1 MCIEM
6 MCSVSDPPESFD
18 SEAPTLPVPADVP
31 PRTALWAQLEAL
43 RAKAQQ
49 EGTLP
54 AELNVDEILS
64 WSLTDAEK
72 RVWDE
77 LPEFRKQHPVT
88 FDAMGPTSM
97 ELLPED
103 NADVS

>member
-72 RVWDE
+72 QVWDE
-77 LPEFRKQHPVT
+77 LPEFRKQHPVA
-88 FDAMGPTSM
+88 FDSMGTD
-97 ELLPED
+97 EYGIV
-103 NADVS
+103 NGGRR